1 MYPPERSH
9 FQQPA
14 PDVGWRRSHT
24 DVDPLATSGL
34 ARLTQREWDVLVL
47 LCQRQTDLEIAAR
60 LFISPRTVATHV
72 SSILVKLGAA
82 NRREAA
88 AISLCHGLT

>member
-24 DVDPLATSGL
+24 DVDPLAASGL
-34 ARLTQREWDVLVL
+34 ARLTRREWDVLAL

-60 LFISPRTVATHV
+60 LSISPRTVSSHV
-72 SSILVKLGAA
+72 SSILAKLGAA

-88 AISLCHGLT
+88 AITMRGGLT